1 MNDDKIRD
9 FEFISAMDDEDD
21 GFGSRPDSAN
31 KSSVCNLLWKI
42 KFANYLSVILLK

>member
-31 KSSVCNLLWKI
+31 KSSVCNLL
-42 KFANYLSVILLK
+42 